1 MPTSNVISLTSDLGG
16 TAGATDGANTATT
29 TACQAAKVSAKFL
42 ACETPKIAPERP
54 CWCVYEHWVTN
65 EKGRKLRPGVW
76 FHGHRESKET
86 GESLPFDEWLCGP
99 LHVDAVTRNEGQ
111 DGDYGQLLRFRNSD
125 SRWLTW
131 AMPNE
136 LLAGKPDSI
145 LSALLNMG
153 LEVDYKRRAQVPQY
167 IASQH
172 PIRRVIAATATGW
185 HTPELFIMPRQ
196 NIGPGDAIFQSE
208 TANGDDYRHAGTLA
222 GWQSSIGSRCEG
234 NPLLL
239 LSVCASLAGAL
250 LFHVQRQGGGFHIVG
265 DSSTGKSSAI
275 LAGASVWGH
284 GEDFKR
290 TWRATGNGLEGIAS
304 QRNDTLLAL
313 DEIGEA
319 DPREIGAVVYAIA
332 NGTGKAR
339 ASRNGAA
346 KAAKRWRVMLFSSG
360 ELGLS
365 ALMAEGGKRS
375 RAGQEIRLL
384 DIAARRTYGAWD
396 NLHGLAGGREFS
408 DAIQRASVTDYGHAG
423 PEFIRQLLASGDADK
438 LPGWLAS
445 MGAKFP
451 SANGQEGRAA
461 ERFALVALAGE
472 LAIKFGVLSIPSGTV
487 QIAMLEL
494 FDVWRAGRG
503 EGPSEDRQIL
513 KSIADFIARHG
524 DTRFSSA
531 DDPHGEARDRAGYW
545 EASPSGRLYLFNRPG
560 LEEATKGY
568 DMGRVVQALDSVGAI
583 TKRELGKNQH
593 KKCLPDKTKPRLYWI
608 DPSKLEPET

>member
-1 MPTSNVISLTSDLGG
+1 MPPPDDSVISLRAEAPAVEPDRPEYRVYDHPFTLSG
-16 TAGATDGANTATT
+16 TKMRA
-29 TACQAAKVSAKFL
+29 
-42 ACETPKIAPERP
+42 
-54 CWCVYEHWVTN
+54 
-65 EKGRKLRPGVW
+65 GVW
-76 FHGHRESKET
+76 FHGNKEDKAT
-86 GESLPFDEWLCGP
+86 GDSLPFDEWLCAP
-99 LHVDAVTRNEGQ
+99 LHVEAITRNEGQ
-111 DGDYGQLLRFRNSD
+111 DGDYGRLLRFRNSD
-125 SRWLTW
+125 NRWLTW

-145 LSALLNMG
+145 LAALLSMG
-153 LEVDYKRRAQVPQY
+153 LDIDYKRRSQVCQY
-167 IASQH
+167 VATQH
-172 PIRRVIAATATGW
+172 PKRRVIAATSTGW
-185 HTPELFIMPRQ
+185 HTPGLFIMPRQ
-196 NIGPGDAIFQSE
+196 NIGVGDAIFQSE
-208 TANGDDYRHAGTLA
+208 AANGDDYRRGGTLA
-222 GWQSSIGSRCEG
+222 GWQANIGARCEG
-234 NPLLL
+234 NPLLV

-290 TWRATGNGLEGIAS
+290 TWRATGNGLEGIAA

-319 DPREIGAVVYAIA
+319 DPREIGAVVYAMA

-339 ASRNGAA
+339 ASRNGTAR
-346 KAAKRWRVMLFSSG
+346 AAKRWRVMLFSSG
-360 ELGLS
+360 ELGLA

-384 DIAARRTYGAWD
+384 DIPARRTYGAWD
-396 NLHGLAGGREFS
+396 NLHGLPGGREFS

-423 PEFIRQLLASGDADK
+423 PEFIRQLLASGDVDK
-438 LPGWLAS
+438 LPEWLAS

-461 ERFALVALAGE
+461 ERFALVSLAGE
-472 LAIKFGVLSIPSGTV
+472 LAIKFGVLTVPPGTV
-487 QIAMLEL
+487 QVSMLEL

-503 EGPSEDRQIL
+503 DGPSEDRLIL

-524 DTRFSSA
+524 DTRFSGS

-545 EASPSGRLYLFNRPG
+545 EDAPSGRLFLFNRPG
-560 LEEATKGY
+560 LEEAAKGY
-568 DMGRVVQALDSVGAI
+568 DLNRVVLALDSVAAI
-583 TKRELGKNQH
+583 TKREAGRSQATKR
-593 KKCLPDKTKPRLYWI
+593 LPDGTKPKLYFI
-608 DPSKLEPET
+608 DPAKLEPEV